1 MRRALVVTLLAVV
14 AVVLGSAAPAAAHAA
29 LVSTTPASQAR
40 LTEPPT
46 EIVLTFDEPVEATLG
61 GIRLYDAT
69 EQRIALGEARRV
81 PGDDTQLRA
90 PIEEDIADG
99 LFVVT
104 WRATSEDGHPV
115 SGAFTFQVGTAAPA
129 DTSGLI
135 ARLLA
140 GEGDD
145 STVGAL
151 LAVARFVGYVGL
163 ALLVGGFAFLAL
175 AWPAGATRPGARRML
190 WLGWGL
196 AVAGALGMFVLQG
209 PYATADS
216 LGAALDTGLWR
227 DVAETRTG
235 RAGLVRLAAAAAA
248 VVLVVL
254 VRKVRTSWWQAVA
267 ATTTAVL
274 AFSVAFAGHAG
285 TGRWHLV
292 GLLLGVLHVA
302 AVTVWLGGLAYL
314 AFAVLRTPQAAP
326 ARAVGAAVATSEVEP
341 AVDARENVTL
351 AVRRFSSVAFVA
363 VVVAV
368 ATGVVQ
374 GWRLVESWAALW
386 DTDYGRL
393 LVLKTALVTV
403 MVVTAAFARGI
414 VRRRWPA
421 PGQLRRVVLVEV
433 ALAVAILGVTA
444 VLVGTPPATATS
456 GSKPFSTTMV
466 QADTI
471 ASITIDPAR
480 DGVDNALHVYI
491 SPPGGALARVDSVT
505 ARLSLPERQ
514 LGPIPVPLGEEGV
527 NHYSAY
533 GVQLPF
539 AGEWQLEVLVS
550 TPPGQTMRFATP
562 FDVS

>member
-1 MRRALVVTLLAVV
+1 MVVLLAVV
-14 AVVLGSAAPAAAHAA
+14 VVVLGSAAPAAAHAA
-29 LVSTTPASQAR
+29 LVTSTPAPQAR
-40 LTEPPT
+40 LSEPPT

-69 EQRIALGEARRV
+69 EQRIAVGEARRV
-81 PGDDTQLRA
+81 PGDAMQLRA
-90 PIEEDIADG
+90 PIEEDLADG

-145 STVGAL
+145 SAVGAL

-209 PYATADS
+209 PYATAGS
-216 LGAALDTGLWR
+216 LGAAFDTGLWR

-235 RAGLVRLAAAAAA
+235 RAGLVRLAAAAAG

-254 VRKVRTSWWQAVA
+254 VRKVRDAWWQAVA

-285 TGRWHLV
+285 TGRWPLV
-292 GLLLGVLHVA
+292 GLLLGVFHVG
-302 AVTVWLGGLAYL
+302 AVAVWLGGLAYL
-314 AFAVLRTPQAAP
+314 AFAVLRGPQTAP
-326 ARAVGAAVATSEVEP
+326 AKAVGAAVATSEVAP
-341 AVDARENVTL
+341 AVDARDDVTL
-351 AVRRFSSVAFVA
+351 AVRRFSSLAFVA
-363 VVVAV
+363 VVVAI

-393 LVLKTALVTV
+393 LVLKTALVTA
-403 MVVTAAFARGI
+403 MVVAAAFARGI

-421 PGQLRRVVLVEV
+421 PGQLRRVVLAEV
-433 ALAVAILGVTA
+433 ALAVAVLGVTA
-444 VLVGTPPATATS
+444 VLVGTPPAAATS
-456 GSKPFSTTMV
+456 GGEPFSTTMV

-480 DGVDNALHVYI
+480 DGVDNALHVYV
-491 SPPGGALARVDSVT
+491 SPPGGSLARLDTVT
-505 ARLSLPERQ
+505 ARLSLPERE
-514 LGPIPVPLGEEGV
+514 LGPIPVPLAEEGV

-539 AGEWQLEVLVS
+539 EGEWQLEVLVS
-550 TPPGQTMRFATP
+550 TAPGQTVRFATP

>member
-1 MRRALVVTLLAVV
+1 MTTAR
-14 AVVLGSAAPAAAHAA
+14 SAP
-29 LVSTTPASQAR
+29 SSR
-40 LTEPPT
+40 
-46 EIVLTFDEPVEATLG
+46 
-61 GIRLYDAT
+61 
-69 EQRIALGEARRV
+69 
-81 PGDDTQLRA
+81 
-90 PIEEDIADG
+90 
-99 LFVVT
+99 
-104 WRATSEDGHPV
+104 WRG
-115 SGAFTFQVGTAAPA
+115 
-129 DTSGLI
+129 
-135 ARLLA
+135 
-140 GEGDD
+140 
-145 STVGAL
+145 
-151 LAVARFVGYVGL
+151 FVGYVGL

-227 DVAETRTG
+227 EVAETRTG

-274 AFSVAFAGHAG
+274 AFSVAFAGHAD

-292 GLLLGVLHVA
+292 GLLLGVFHVA

-314 AFAVLRTPQAAP
+314 AFAVLRAPQPAP
-326 ARAVGAAVATSEVEP
+326 ARAVGAAVATTEVAP
-341 AVDARENVTL
+341 AVDARDDVTL

-444 VLVGTPPATATS
+444 VLVGTPPATAAS
-456 GSKPFSTTMV
+456 GGTPFSTTMV

-471 ASITIDPAR
+471 VSITIDPAR
-480 DGVDNALHVYI
+480 DGVDNALHVYV
-491 SPPGGALARVDSVT
+491 SPPGGALARVDAVT
-505 ARLSLPERQ
+505 ARLSLPERR
-514 LGPIPVPLGEEGV
+514 LGPIPVPLAEEGV
-527 NHYSAY
+527 NHYLGLRRPARPSRAS
-533 GVQLPF
+533 G
-539 AGEWQLEVLVS
+539 S
-550 TPPGQTMRFATP
+550 SRC
-562 FDVS
+562 S